1 MNYQRFLKNNLIK
14 RQKPDFKQIAHQ
26 LKRSEKDIKAAEAN
40 LNIDLT
46 WSFTIAYHAM
56 IRAGRVRM
64 FAKGYLPTVKNSHK
78 TIVEFVKLTFGKE
91 YQELTSKFNRMRRRR
106 HDFIYESKNHLN
118 ITEAKS
124 SIEDAKKLIDRI
136 KGLIKKENPQRN
148 LF

>member
-56 IRAGRVRM
+56 IRAGRVLM

-78 TIVEFVKLTFGKE
+78 TIVEFAKLTLGKE
-91 YQELTSKFNRMRRRR
+91 YQELTSKK
-106 HDFIYESKNHLN
+106 FIL
-118 ITEAKS
+118 
-124 SIEDAKKLIDRI
+124 KLIYC
-136 KGLIKKENPQRN
+136 
-148 LF
+148 